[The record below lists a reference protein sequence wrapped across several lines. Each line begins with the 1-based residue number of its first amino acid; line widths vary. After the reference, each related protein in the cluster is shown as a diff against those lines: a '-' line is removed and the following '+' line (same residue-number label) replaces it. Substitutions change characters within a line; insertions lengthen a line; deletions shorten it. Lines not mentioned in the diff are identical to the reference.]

1 MALFDAGLSI
11 FGIRLYA
18 LCILLG
24 IIVGVYMMIK
34 EGKRLGIYSPNLF
47 GSIINVG
54 VVQKTTSTFFIIFN
68 KINTL
73 IKIPDIM

>member
-34 EGKRLGIYSPNLF
+34 EGKRLGIYSDF
-47 GSIINVG
+47 IYYGVIITVPL
-54 VVQKTTSTFFIIFN
+54 TFYL
-68 KINTL
+68 T
-73 IKIPDIM
+73 

>member
-34 EGKRLGIYSPNLF
+34 EGKRLGIYSCH
-47 GSIINVG
+47 SRC
-54 VVQKTTSTFFIIFN
+54 
-68 KINTL
+68 
-73 IKIPDIM
+73 

>member
-24 IIVGVYMMIK
+24 IIFGVD
-34 EGKRLGIYSPNLF
+34 
-47 GSIINVG
+47 
-54 VVQKTTSTFFIIFN
+54 T
-68 KINTL
+68 KIWPCTR
-73 IKIPDIM
+73 

>member
-34 EGKRLGIYSPNLF
+34 RRKKIRY
-47 GSIINVG
+47 
-54 VVQKTTSTFFIIFN
+54 IF
-68 KINTL
+68 
-73 IKIPDIM
+73 

>member
-34 EGKRLGIYSPNLF
+34 EGKKIRY
-47 GSIINVG
+47 
-54 VVQKTTSTFFIIFN
+54 IFRFHLLWCN
-68 KINTL
+68 YYC
-73 IKIPDIM
+73 PSCHSRC